1 LADSS
6 LATQLERFTRA
17 KSALPQ
23 PILSIKRIHFT
34 CKKTVRDSLNAFAGA
49 SIGPN
54 VNKMSVHV
62 VEARRCPFCQHIVNT
77 YVDPRNPDN
86 TPHDGDISVC
96 ANCSGLSVFQGHEL
110 RLPTPAELARSM
122 RDKNLLHTIKEL
134 RAEQYGWSVF

>member
-1 LADSS
+1 MQFEL
-6 LATQLERFTRA
+6 FTRA
-17 KSALPQ
+17 KSTLPQ
-23 PILSIKRIHFT
+23 PILTIERIHFT
-34 CKKTVRDSLNAFAGA
+34 CKKTVRDSLNAFAGRPM
-49 SIGPN
+49 GPN
-54 VNKMSVHV
+54 VIKMDVHV

-77 YVDPRNPDN
+77 YVDPRNPEN

-122 RDKNLLHTIKEL
+122 RDKKLRHTIKEL

>member
-1 LADSS
+1 
-6 LATQLERFTRA
+6 
-17 KSALPQ
+17 LPQ
-23 PILSIKRIHFT
+23 AILASERIRFT
-34 CKKTVRDSLNAFAGA
+34 CKESKAVSPNAFAGIA
-49 SIGPN
+49 DGPN
-54 VNKMSVHV
+54 VGKMNVHV